1 MYRAVIFD
9 FDGTIIDTEQHLY
22 EVINAHL
29 IQANET
35 PVSLAF
41 YRANIGGRA
50 RALHDHLIEIFG
62 DDKVREIY
70 QVHHNRAGQLP
81 LRPGIKSLMEQL
93 HARHIP
99 MAIAT
104 SSARADIEPIVDA
117 LGIKPYIKVIKG
129 REDVSE
135 VKPDPELYL
144 SAVQVLNFSPTYCL
158 AIEDSVN
165 GATAAATAGLD
176 VIVNTNPMTEVSD
189 FSSIALLDKDIDLSQ
204 IIERYF
210 QGGTT

>member
-22 EVINAHL
+22 EVINTHL
-29 IQANET
+29 IEANAS
-35 PVSLAF
+35 PVTLDF

-50 RALHDHLIEIFG
+50 LALHQHLIDVFG
-62 DDKVREIY
+62 EQKVREIY
-70 QVHHNRAGQLP
+70 KAHHSHAGQLP
-81 LRPGIKSLMEQL
+81 LRPGIQTLMEQL

-104 SSARADIEPIVDA
+104 SSARADIELLVEE
-117 LGIKPYIKVIKG
+117 LGIQPYISVIKG
-129 REDVSE
+129 REDVSD

-144 SAVQVLNFSPTYCL
+144 SAVQALNFSPTYCL

-189 FSSIALLDKDIDLSQ
+189 FSQIALLDKDIHLSK

-210 QGGTT
+210 QGGLK